1 MSDNKPEPVCK
12 AFLVCRQ
19 VATDP
24 QSGEAVLVGLPMD
37 YSQRRFPAAAMVGFF
52 ARLTDARG
60 SYEVEIQL
68 RNADGDVVWADA
80 LPRTLDADDPLMYYD
95 LRLNLNVVFPGPG
108 DYEFTLALGGDVVA
122 QQRFK
127 VLQAS
132 KQPSA

>member
-1 MSDNKPEPVCK
+1 MNGNKPEPVCK

-19 VATDP
+19 VATEP

-68 RNADGDVVWADA
+68 RNADGDVVWADVTA
-80 LPRTLDADDPLMYYD
+80 LAAQAGLWFWKMLRRTQCLMCADEYM
-95 LRLNLNVVFPGPG
+95 
-108 DYEFTLALGGDVVA
+108 A
-122 QQRFK
+122 
-127 VLQAS
+127 
-132 KQPSA
+132 